1 MAWIAIVTVLLLGQ
15 LFAFAALVG
24 SARARYGI
32 KAPAMSG
39 HEAFERTVRVH
50 QNTLENLVVVL
61 PAMWVFGYYLS
72 PIGGALLGLLFFVSR
87 LIYYRAY
94 LADPRSR
101 GLGFGLGAGATL
113 FLLVGALVGAVA
125 SLF

>member
-32 KAPAMSG
+32 KAPAMTG
-39 HEAFERTVRVH
+39 HEVFERTVRVH
-50 QNTLENLVVVL
+50 QNTLEQLVVVI

-72 PIGGALLGLLFFVSR
+72 PPGGALLGLLFLVSR
-87 LIYYRAY
+87 IVYYRAY
-94 LADPRSR
+94 VAHPPAR

-113 FLLVGALVGAVA
+113 FLLIGALVGAVA